1 MTYTDLFL
9 RADTEADLKA
19 ALPWALYGDD
29 APEGFEEGDWRE
41 SVRFQYALDLIGPI
55 TVTDAVMDEDGET
68 VLTPAVV
75 DDGFHA
81 NLRLIDGFAPDVP
94 AEFIVHPTNPR
105 RVFA

>member
-1 MTYTDLFL
+1 M
-9 RADTEADLKA
+9 KA
-19 ALPWALYGDD
+19 ALPWALWGED

-41 SVRFQYALDLIGPI
+41 RARFQYALRLIGPI

-81 NLRLIDGFAPDVP
+81 NLRLIDGYSPTIP
-94 AEFIVHPTNPR
+94 AEVQVAPTNPR